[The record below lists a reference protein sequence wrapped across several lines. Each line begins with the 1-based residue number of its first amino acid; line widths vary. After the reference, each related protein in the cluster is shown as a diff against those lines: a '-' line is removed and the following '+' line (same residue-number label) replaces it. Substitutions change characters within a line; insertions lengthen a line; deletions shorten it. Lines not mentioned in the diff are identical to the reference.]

1 MESEIE
7 EDNHSESKIELIGK
21 LNLVFDRVGD
31 SNYIEKL
38 KLVLKGVWKL
48 STDAASVDAP
58 EIQENIFLYQ
68 KVGRVT
74 EQTLIE
80 SYFSDGEISQRV

>member
-7 EDNHSESKIELIGK
+7 ENNISESRIELIGK

-48 STDAASVDAP
+48 
-58 EIQENIFLYQ
+58 
-68 KVGRVT
+68 
-74 EQTLIE
+74 
-80 SYFSDGEISQRV
+80 

>member
-1 MESEIE
+1 
-7 EDNHSESKIELIGK
+7 LIGK

-31 SNYIEKL
+31 NHCIEKL

-48 STDAASVDAP
+48 QTDAASVDAP

-68 KVGRVT
+68 KVSRVT
-74 EQTLIE
+74 DEALLE
-80 SYFSDGEISQRV
+80 SYFADGETSQRV